1 MMQIAAKTIVAL
13 VLWALCGPGTW
24 NAVQAAE
31 SAAQALRVELLDADL
46 SAAAADSLPNAPPRA
61 EWEASGIIVQRALP
75 YRRYGSWIR
84 ITLPSALPSEPL
96 LVVTSLAAGPVTLV
110 LPDGQRIVRSKL
122 DPSPDKDASAIAE
135 VFPLPP
141 TPGPHATLLMH
152 IDHQHHAITEFEL
165 ISAESWRQHERF
177 RLIVAAAL
185 YSALITFAIIAICY
199 LAVLRERM
207 FADYALY
214 LLSLVGYMASSS
226 GVLYAWPGGRL
237 FGLLGI
243 HGQWAIVTAS
253 LGFVTGFVCRFLDV
267 GRYAPRLAVILE
279 RIRIAM
285 LCIAAA
291 ILLSPFSVAWYGMTL
306 VGILFVINV
315 TFLSLGAYGV
325 VKGNRYA
332 WYFLAGWIP
341 LATATTLR
349 GLHATGL
356 ISVSAQ
362 IPNWYAI
369 GAVCE
374 GLFLTL
380 GIADRVLAFRRER
393 DVARLAAE
401 RDALTGVLN
410 RRALDIQLRALI
422 GEARGTGGATSF
434 AMLFLDID
442 HFKSIND
449 RYGHAVGDTC
459 LVAVA
464 RRLSDELRGGDF
476 LGRWGGEEFI
486 ALLPGASLPNARRTS
501 ERILNNIANEPVHA
515 GDLQVSITV
524 SIGIAVFD
532 PARDDAAS
540 LIDRADAAL
549 YRAKNNGRNRIEG
562 GHELAAA

>member
-1 MMQIAAKTIVAL
+1 MMQIAGKTIVAL
-13 VLWALCGPGTW
+13 VLCVLYSVGAW

-31 SAAQALRVELLDADL
+31 SAGQALRVELLDADL
-46 SAAAADSLPNAPPRA
+46 TAAAADSLPNAPPRA
-61 EWEASGIIVQRALP
+61 EWVASGIVVQRALP

-84 ITLPSALPSEPL
+84 ITLPSALPFEPL

-135 VFPLPP
+135 VFPLPL
-141 TPGPHATLLMH
+141 TLGPGAALLMH

-165 ISAESWRQHERF
+165 TSAPGWQQHERV

-185 YSALITFAIIAICY
+185 YSALITFAIIALCY
-199 LAVLRERM
+199 WVVLRERM
-207 FADYALY
+207 FVDYTLY
-214 LLSLVGYMASSS
+214 LLTLVGYMASSS

-253 LGFVTGFVCRFLDV
+253 LGFATGFVCHFLDV
-267 GRYAPRLAVILE
+267 RRNAPRMARVLE
-279 RIRIAM
+279 RLRIAM
-285 LCIAAA
+285 LCAAA
-291 ILLSPFSVAWYGMTL
+291 MILVSPFSAAWYGMTL
-306 VGILFVINV
+306 VGVLLVINV
-315 TFLSLGAYGV
+315 AFLGLGAYGIF
-325 VKGNRYA
+325 KGNRYA

-356 ISVSAQ
+356 INVSAQ

-380 GIADRVLAFRRER
+380 GIADRVLSFRRER

-401 RDALTGVLN
+401 HDALTGVLN
-410 RRALDIQLRALI
+410 RRALDAQLRALI
-422 GEARGTGGATSF
+422 GEARGTGGAVGF
-434 AMLFLDID
+434 AVLFLDLD

-449 RYGHAVGDTC
+449 RYSHAVGDAC

-476 LGRWGGEEFI
+476 LGRWGGEEFV

-515 GDLQVSITV
+515 GDLQVPITV

-532 PARDDAAS
+532 PARDDALS
-540 LIDRADAAL
+540 LMARADAAL
-549 YRAKNNGRNRIEG
+549 YRAKHNGRNRIEG